1 MLGNIGPMELFVIFV
16 IALLVFGPKKLPEI
30 GRSIGKALR
39 EFKKTSEEIR
49 GRIEEEI
56 EASTSEIRDAG
67 KEITRDIDEAQ
78 KNIRDEIEDIYADKG
93 KDAGRRDEKEEDDTK
108 VS

>member
-1 MLGNIGPMELFVIFV
+1 MFGNIGPMELIVILV

-30 GRSIGKALR
+30 GRSIGKAVR

-56 EASTSEIRDAG
+56 AASEVKDVARDLQSEIKTAG
-67 KEITRDIDEAQ
+67 EDLQ
-78 KNIRDEIEDIYADKG
+78 KTLDVPKILDV
-93 KDAGRRDEKEEDDTK
+93 DDHGEGPK

>member
-1 MLGNIGPMELFVIFV
+1 MFGNIGPMELIVILV

-30 GRSIGKALR
+30 GRSIGKAVR

-49 GRIEEEI
+49 GRIE
-56 EASTSEIRDAG
+56 
-67 KEITRDIDEAQ
+67 
-78 KNIRDEIEDIYADKG
+78 DEIAASEVKDIARDLQTEIKSAGEDIQKTLDVPEIIDV
-93 KDAGRRDEKEEDDTK
+93 KDHGEGPK

>member
-1 MLGNIGPMELFVIFV
+1 MFGNIGPTELIVILV

-30 GRSIGKALR
+30 GRSIGRAVR

-49 GRIEEEI
+49 GRIEDEI
-56 EASTSEIRDAG
+56 AASEVKDVARDLQSEIKSAG
-67 KEITRDIDEAQ
+67 
-78 KNIRDEIEDIYADKG
+78 EDIQKTLDVG
-93 KDAGRRDEKEEDDTK
+93 DHGEDPK

>member
-56 EASTSEIRDAG
+56 EASTSDIKEAG
-67 KEITRDIDEAQ
+67 KDLTRDIEDAQ
-78 KNIRDEIEDIYADKG
+78 KDIRDEIEDIYADKG
-93 KDAGRRDEKEEDDTK
+93 KDAGSRDEKEEDGTK